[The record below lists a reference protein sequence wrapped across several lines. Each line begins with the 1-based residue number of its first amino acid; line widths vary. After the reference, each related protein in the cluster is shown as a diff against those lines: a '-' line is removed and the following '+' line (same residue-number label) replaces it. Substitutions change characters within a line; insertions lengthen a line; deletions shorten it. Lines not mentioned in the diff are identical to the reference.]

1 VQKWLLVRL
10 VPQRFWTFLY
20 THVISLFQI
29 IARLSTE
36 SEMARFHSYVEKKDP
51 ETLSAREIQLA
62 FPPDSGLLDVVELA
76 LGPDSQDAKPS
87 AEVAVAAVVAALPA
101 EPSESAAGTSGT
113 PVQLLQQSS
122 LVRKT
127 ARCLLPQLDALYT
140 SE

>member
-1 VQKWLLVRL
+1 
-10 VPQRFWTFLY
+10 
-20 THVISLFQI
+20 
-29 IARLSTE
+29 
-36 SEMARFHSYVEKKDP
+36 
-51 ETLSAREIQLA
+51 
-62 FPPDSGLLDVVELA
+62 LA